1 MMKQSNKPYLKATD
15 WNQLEDRIDKSAW
28 ARLNDILWE
37 PNRIPLREDLK
48 DFQAL
53 DKNWQNLI
61 LHGLGQVTLISTLQ
75 SRVGLEAEKSVSL
88 TSTEFSVLNAL
99 QFLET
104 INNKAYA
111 VAIAEF
117 SHNDTREPIEWAEND
132 QALQDNLRL
141 LQTTYQQGDALQKRA
156 AAIITSIVMYHKG
169 FYPSLYLFGEHKMVR
184 LAELIKDAMRG
195 TAFSGIYPGRKFWL
209 LFKKVGKRQQA
220 DFQAWLKDFCQEF
233 LHNVKIDLNLLYQDK
248 PEMISDVEHY
258 LHYTMNNALMNM
270 GQKIIFPETDKDLNP
285 LAQKGIIK
293 SANGIDFFYYR
304 NEHAL
309 TSYIET
315 K

>member
-1 MMKQSNKPYLKATD
+1 MMKKSRNAYLKATD

-37 PNRIPLREDLK
+37 PSRIPLREDRE
-48 DFQAL
+48 DFRNL
-53 DKNWQNLI
+53 DRAWQQLI
-61 LHGLGQVTLISTLQ
+61 LHGLGQLTLISTLQ
-75 SRVGLEAEKSVSL
+75 SRIGLEAEKTVCRDP
-88 TSTEFSVLNAL
+88 EAFSVLNAL

-117 SHNDTREPIEWAEND
+117 SPNDTKEPIAWAESD
-132 QALQDNLRL
+132 QFLQASLQL
-141 LQTTYQQGDALQKRA
+141 LQRTYQSGSGFQKLA
-156 AAIITSIVMYHKG
+156 AAIITSIVMYHKS

-195 TAFSGIYPGRKFWL
+195 TAFSGIYPGRKFRL
-209 LFKKVGKRQQA
+209 AFKNISPDEQKE
-220 DFQAWLKDFCQEF
+220 FQAWLKGFIHEF
-233 LHNVKIDLNLLYQDK
+233 LENADQDLQLLYQDK
-248 PEMISDVEHY
+248 TKLIPDVERY

-270 GQKIIFPETDKDLNP
+270 GQKTIFPETDKDLNP
-285 LAQKGIIK
+285 LTQKGIIK
-293 SANGIDFFYYR
+293 SANGMDFFYYR

-309 TSYIET
+309 TGYIEG

>member
-1 MMKQSNKPYLKATD
+1 MMKQNNNPYLKATD
-15 WNQLEDRIDKSAW
+15 WNQLDDRIDKSAW

-48 DFQAL
+48 DFHSL
-53 DKNWQNLI
+53 DSNWQNLI
-61 LHGLGQVTLISTLQ
+61 LHGLGQVALISTLQ
-75 SRVGLEAEKSVSL
+75 SKVGLEAEKSVAM
-88 TSTEFSVLNAL
+88 TPTEFSVLNAL

-117 SHNDTREPIEWAEND
+117 SPNDTREPMEWAEND

-141 LQTTYQQGDALQKRA
+141 LQATYQQGDALQKRA

-184 LAELIKDAMRG
+184 LAEMIKDAMRG
-195 TAFSGIYPGRKFWL
+195 TAFSGIYPGRKFRL
-209 LFKKVGKRQQA
+209 LFKKVGQQQRE
-220 DFQAWLKDFCQEF
+220 DFQVWLKDFCEEF
-233 LHNVKIDLNLLYQDK
+233 LHNVKIDLNLLYQDR
-248 PEMISDVEHY
+248 PEMIPDVKHY

-270 GQKIIFPETDKDLNP
+270 GQKTIFPETDKDLNP

-293 SANGIDFFYYR
+293 SANGMDFFYYR